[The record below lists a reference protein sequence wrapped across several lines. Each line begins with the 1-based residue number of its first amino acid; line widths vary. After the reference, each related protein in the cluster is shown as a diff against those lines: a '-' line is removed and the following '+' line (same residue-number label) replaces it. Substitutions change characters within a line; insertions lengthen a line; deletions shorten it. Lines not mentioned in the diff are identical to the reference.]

1 MSLASKFAKNSK
13 LKGSGKL
20 SKIHAQ
26 ETKYH
31 DTGIPAL
38 NLAYSGDM
46 INGGTRFGVT
56 TIAGRSKSFK
66 TLFGLISAKA
76 YMDAYPD
83 SHMIFYDSEGG
94 ANQEYFE
101 SVGIDPERVLYNRV
115 MNIEEL
121 KFDMMEKLED
131 IKKSY
136 NENKEYERF
145 VFFVD
150 SIGNL
155 ASIKEVNDAMKG
167 NDATDMGTRAKS
179 IKAFFRIIT
188 PYFDMYE
195 MHAIMINH
203 VTADV
208 SGMGGRDIMTGG
220 QGVMLSSNDV
230 FVVGKRQIKEGKD
243 IIGWQFVLNIEKSRI
258 IRERAAIPFEVTYDG
273 GLDKYSGL
281 LDIAL
286 STGHVTKPKMGWYTR
301 PDIEDDKNWRRKDTS
316 CKEFWEPLLND
327 KSFITAVKS
336 MYCLNAGNSLMQSK
350 LDKMLKD
357 GEELDKETGEVLFTQ
372 SEE

>member
-1 MSLASKFAKNSK
+1 